1 MRAIIPTLNILIKT
15 IGNSDGPD
23 ESYCKRPLKSKFY
36 ARAVI
41 STINKLDVSTKMYSG
56 GPVLER
62 DENERKQILK
72 SKI

>member
-1 MRAIIPTLNILIKT
+1 M
-15 IGNSDGPD
+15 IGNHD
-23 ESYCKRPLKSKFY
+23 RPLRRKEKLELCQVEILCASCF
-36 ARAVI
+36 

>member
-1 MRAIIPTLNILIKT
+1 M
-15 IGNSDGPD
+15 IGNHG
-23 ESYCKRPLKSKFY
+23 RPLRRKEKLELCQVEIY